1 MLHKKWTGEEVLSF
15 GRLIVHQAIRCF
27 TLIFKT
33 KGMMSCVHM
42 QVCYSVGIWCCTDNQ
57 PTKPI
62 TVWRD

>member
-42 QVCYSVGIWCCTDNQ
+42 QVCYSVGIWCCTDH
-57 PTKPI
+57 
-62 TVWRD
+62 